1 MEKVI
6 TSLNATNYQGSFS
19 FDGGS
24 GSFNTDANKVLQN
37 INGAK
42 EGLGSFDAYKMGE
55 TEWSHNLHFSD
66 LTKAADLIAF
76 MTGAI
81 NAIEDELADN

>member
-24 GSFNTDANKVLQN
+24 GSFNPDGNKPLQS
-37 INGAK
+37 INGSK
-42 EGLGSFDAYKMGE
+42 EGLGSFDAYRMGD
-55 TEWSHNLHFSD
+55 TFQYNPHFSD
-66 LTKAADLIAF
+66 ISKASELIAL
-76 MTGAI
+76 MTGSI
-81 NAIEDELADN
+81 NAIEDELAE

>member
-24 GSFNTDANKVLQN
+24 GSFNTDGNKVLQS
-37 INGAK
+37 INGSK
-42 EGLGSFDAYKMGE
+42 EGLGSFDANSVGDAMHY
-55 TEWSHNLHFSD
+55 NPHFSD
-66 LTKAADLIAF
+66 PSKAADLVAV

-81 NAIEDELADN
+81 EAIETELAAI